1 MRRYVQVPIATMEL
15 IAQQLQTAVE
25 QDEADGE
32 QRDEFTYKAFIE
44 AKHLVT
50 KFHTF
55 RRIRKPK

>member
-15 IAQQLQTAVE
+15 IAQQLETVIE

-32 QRDEFTYKAFIE
+32 PRDELTYKAFIE

-50 KFHTF
+50 KFQTT
-55 RRIRKPK
+55 RRNRNPK